1 MCAFILFYLR
11 LCFWIIEVLQKFH
24 IVFLSIESWWFRDCV
39 LEGHFKNVSVAFNP
53 KKYFIF
59 DYKIINKDCYKKIN
73 HLKKEL
79 WIS

>member
-1 MCAFILFYLR
+1 MFLDKRSSSKVSYS
-11 LCFWIIEVLQKFH
+11 
-24 IVFLSIESWWFRDCV
+24 FLSIESRWFRDCV

-59 DYKIINKDCYKKIN
+59 DYKIINKDCHKKIN

-79 WIS
+79 